1 VLNSIRTKQAN
12 DEGFTL
18 IEMLIVIVVLGVLAG
33 ITVFGVSTFKGDS
46 ETAACKADVKT
57 VATAAQAYEAA
68 KGSWVPGADS
78 AARVTKLVADN
89 YLRSQPGTTVTVG
102 DATAK
107 TVTATCGGVAVSY

>member
-1 VLNSIRTKQAN
+1 VLARLQAKKNN

-18 IEMLIVIVVLGVLAG
+18 VEMLIVIVVLGVLAG

-68 KGSWVPGADS
+68 KGSWVPGATS
-78 AARVTKLVADN
+78 AARVTQLVTDK
-89 YLRSQPGTTVTVG
+89 YLRSEPGTVVTVG
-102 DATAK
+102 DSTAK
-107 TVTATCGGVAVSY
+107 TVSATCGGVVVSY